1 MLKNLKCCF
10 SDLVTKYL
18 NLALTVQVLDQQ
30 EGEDGDDPEARWG
43 HLPADFDLDL
53 QGPDQSMLEFA
64 DVDRA
69 VAEDIVRK
77 K

>member
-1 MLKNLKCCF
+1 MTVARKH
-10 SDLVTKYL
+10 
-18 NLALTVQVLDQQ
+18 VQVLDQQ